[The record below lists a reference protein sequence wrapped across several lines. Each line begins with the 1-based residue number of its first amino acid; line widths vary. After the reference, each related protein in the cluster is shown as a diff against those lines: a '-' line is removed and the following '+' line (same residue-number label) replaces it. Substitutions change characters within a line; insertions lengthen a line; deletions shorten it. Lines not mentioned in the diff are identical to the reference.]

1 MSWIMLVAGRIG
13 IMSATS
19 FQTGAAATVA
29 FAATV
34 ASAATVA
41 FASNVAS
48 AASVR
53 ASVPYGIA
61 LMPRC
66 VRIVC
71 EAQAR
76 HQDSEQTD
84 CNDV

>member
-29 FAATV
+29 FAAT
-34 ASAATVA
+34 
-41 FASNVAS
+41 VAS